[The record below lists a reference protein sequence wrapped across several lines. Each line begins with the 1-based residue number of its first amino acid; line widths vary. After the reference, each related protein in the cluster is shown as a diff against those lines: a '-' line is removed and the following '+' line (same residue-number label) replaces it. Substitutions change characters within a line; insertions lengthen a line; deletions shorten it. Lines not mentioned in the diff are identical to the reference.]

1 MLKKEELRE
10 LQQKQ
15 GVALVSILAPMEMVY
30 PATEKNSNVIK
41 NLMRE
46 TEKRLTENYD
56 PVRVK
61 ELMDK
66 IGGLEQEIDYNST
79 GQGIA
84 IFVSDSDAK
93 LVYLPFAP
101 KETVSV
107 GNSYQT
113 RDLVYAMSRNPKYYL
128 LALSQD
134 PTRLFLGVANHL
146 TEIKNDFFPSS
157 YAGPSRTEPLTQIH
171 RQDTE
176 YEELEDIRIYLRRVD
191 ENLEPIVSGEKLPLF
206 VAGEAEYISF
216 LKSQNKSARYIKG
229 EIQENMVHLS
239 FSQVGERIYPH
250 VKEYLQAETEKQLK
264 NLEEMKG
271 YGRYAGGIQDV
282 WKAAKLGQ
290 VMTLLVEQNYSCPAH
305 TKVDDEL
312 TLELNVPQ
320 YGVTNWH
327 DDVVDDVMELVT
339 SMDGEVMFVE
349 DGLLEKHGKIA
360 AVLRYSLS
368 E

>member
-15 GVALVSILAPMEMVY
+15 GVALVSILAPMEVVY

-41 NLMRE
+41 NLIRE

-61 ELMDK
+61 DLMDK

-84 IFVSDSDAK
+84 MFVSDSDAK

-107 GNSYQT
+107 GSSYQT
-113 RDLVYAMSRNPKYYL
+113 RDLVYAMNRHPKYYL
-128 LALSQD
+128 LALSKD
-134 PTRLFLGVANHL
+134 PTRLFTGVGNHL
-146 TEIKNDFFPSS
+146 TEIKNDFFPAA
-157 YAGPSRTEPLTQIH
+157 YTGPERTEPLSQTL
-171 RQDTE
+171 RQDVE
-176 YEELEDIRIYLRRVD
+176 YEVLEDIRIYLRRVD
-191 ENLEPIVSGEKLPLF
+191 ENVEPVVSAEKLPLF

-216 LKSQNKSARYIKG
+216 LKSQNKSGRYLKG
-229 EIQENMVHLS
+229 EIPENMVHLS
-239 FSQVGERIYPH
+239 FSQIGERVFPH
-250 VKEYLQAETEKQLK
+250 VQEYLRGEVENQLK
-264 NLEEMKG
+264 NLDEMKG
-271 YGRYAGGIQDV
+271 YSRYAGGIQDV

-290 VMTLLVEQNYSCPAH
+290 VMTLLVEQNYSSPAH
-305 TKVDDEL
+305 VKVDDPL
-312 TLELNVPQ
+312 TLELNTPQ
-320 YGVTNWH
+320 YGISNWH
-327 DDVVDDVMELVT
+327 DDIVDDVMELVT
-339 SMDGEVMFVE
+339 SMDGEVLFVE
-349 DGLLEKHGKIA
+349 DGLLEKHGGIA
-360 AVLRYSLS
+360 AVLRYAVT